1 MKTVNN
7 FFVLFILL
15 CLSGCSM
22 FDIKQEDELSPYYRD
37 SISVLA
43 EDLRQHGR
51 IHRERSEFGE
61 ALDAQTQAVG
71 LSLELQDTMNIIADY
86 NQLGTTFRR
95 IGRLEQALN
104 CHYMALNYV
113 EVCNNKD
120 SAVWLKNYVISLNG
134 LGNLHLTLGN
144 KEMAETYFRKALV
157 GEFELD
163 SKIGIAINYANLGS
177 IMQSRNDLDSARY
190 YYSKSMEYNQLA
202 NSDLGVG
209 LCHVHLGSI
218 LEAKDSL
225 VEAEQE
231 YRLAAQIM
239 EKDDDKWHSLEPL
252 IALARNLR
260 KQNRLAEAEV
270 FADKSMAIAQEV
282 HSYESLRDAF
292 YQKAEQQEMQG
303 DYKGALENYKISM
316 AWNDSLT
323 SSSMHFG
330 DLCIAYEQQ
339 RTQRDLTEL
348 EKAYHAND
356 VMHKFIFWI
365 ELALLFLSLIALHL
379 FWYAAKSRKTRIEA
393 LKNLDNMKDT
403 FFRNITHEFRTPLTV
418 ITGLAEQLKDNSI
431 DNQQRVHFLNS
442 IKQQGNKLLNL
453 VNELLSLSKLM
464 AGNSTYK
471 WAHGDVV
478 AFIGMTIANY
488 KDFAKTRN
496 IQLVFNSTQAKIEID
511 FVPEF
516 YEKIIANLVG
526 NAFKYTPS
534 GGSITVKAGLRDS
547 HLVLDVI
554 DTGIGI
560 SAEDMPHVFELFYHG
575 RESKMQ
581 GSSGIGLPYVKQM
594 IRQMGGIISAKNN
607 EPKGT
612 IIEAILSTKC
622 NEENAQIAPWS
633 ISDDYESMGSDSKN
647 MMTDEQKDVEQEPDS
662 ANDAPAT
669 EELPHILVVEDNP
682 DVSEYVSLL
691 LRSRYKVTM
700 ACDGYDALNKVK
712 QQLPDLVITDLMMPG
727 MDGFEFSRI
736 LRKSTL
742 FSDLPIII
750 ISAHSAEKNLS
761 NVADAYLV
769 KPFNP
774 KELESLITLFLERRK
789 QQSDKVLL
797 QLSTSAYST
806 RNEEDLLFL
815 KQLKDTA
822 LKQIQLGDCRPEVI
836 AQKMNTSYS
845 QLKQKIAEL
854 IGVLPQT
861 YLMHVRLYHAIEL
874 MKDQS
879 ASVESIAMD
888 CGFDDCQ
895 KFTRIFRQH
904 YHLSPAQYRES
915 NTKG

>member
-1 MKTVNN
+1 MKTVKK
-7 FFVLFILL
+7 FFALFILV

-37 SISVLA
+37 SISVLS
-43 EDLRQHGR
+43 EQLRQHGKY
-51 IHRERSEFGE
+51 HRERSEFAE
-61 ALDAQTQAVG
+61 ALDAQTQAVD
-71 LSLELQDTMNIIADY
+71 LSLELQDTMNIISDY

-104 CHYMALNYV
+104 CHYKALNYV
-113 EVCNNKD
+113 EGCNNKD
-120 SAVWLKNYVISLNG
+120 SATWLKNYVITLNG

-144 KEMAETYFRKALV
+144 DEMAETYFRKALV
-157 GEFELD
+157 GEYDLD

-177 IMQSRNDLDSARY
+177 ILQHRNELDSARY
-190 YYSKSMEYNQLA
+190 YYSNSMEYNKLA
-202 NSDLGVG
+202 NSDLGVA

-225 VEAEQE
+225 IEAEQE
-231 YRLAAQIM
+231 YRLAAHIM
-239 EKDDDKWHSLEPL
+239 NEDGDKWHSLEAL

-260 KQNRLAEAEV
+260 KQNRLAEADYYV
-270 FADKSMAIAQEV
+270 DKSMTIAQEV
-282 HSYESLRDAF
+282 HSYESLRDAA
-292 YQKAEQQEMQG
+292 YQKAEQMEMKG
-303 DYKGALENYKISM
+303 DYKAALENYKESR

-339 RTQRDLTEL
+339 RTQRDLKEL
-348 EKAYHAND
+348 EKAYQAND
-356 VMHKFIFWI
+356 LMHKFIFWI
-365 ELALLFLSLIALHL
+365 ELALLVISLIALHL
-379 FWYAAKSRKTRIEA
+379 LWYAAKSRKTRIEA

-418 ITGLAEQLKDNSI
+418 ITGLAEQLKDNNI
-431 DNQQRVHFLNS
+431 ETTQRVHFLSS
-442 IKQQGNKLLNL
+442 IKQQGNKLLDL

-464 AGNSTYK
+464 AGNSSYK

-496 IQLVFNSTQAKIEID
+496 VQLIFNSPQSKIEMD

-560 SAEDMPHVFELFYHG
+560 SVEDLPHIFELFYHG

-581 GSSGIGLPYVKQM
+581 GSSGIGLPFVKQM

-622 NEENAQIAPWS
+622 NEENAHIAPWS
-633 ISDDYESMGSDSKN
+633 ISDDYEHMGSDSKN
-647 MMTDEQKDVEQEPDS
+647 IMTEEQTNEEMDADS
-662 ANDAPAT
+662 ANPANAG
-669 EELPHILVVEDNP
+669 EELPHILIVEDNP
-682 DVSEYVSLL
+682 DVGEYVSLL
-691 LRSRYKVTM
+691 LRSKYKVTT

-727 MDGFEFSRI
+727 MDGFEFCQI

-750 ISAHSAEKNLS
+750 ISAHSAEKNS
-761 NVADAYLV
+761 PNAADAYLV

-774 KELESLITLFLERRK
+774 KELEALIVHFLERRK
-789 QQSDKVLL
+789 QQSDKVQLL
-797 QLSTSAYST
+797 LSASSYSSQ
-806 RNEEDLLFL
+806 NEAEQLFL

-822 LKQIQLGDCRPEVI
+822 LKQIQVGDYRIEVI
-836 AQKMNTSYS
+836 AQKMNSSYS
-845 QLKQKIAEL
+845 QLKQKIEDQ
-854 IGVLPQT
+854 IGILPAT
-861 YLMHVRLYHAIEL
+861 YLIHVRLYHAIEL
-874 MKDQS
+874 MKDQTTS
-879 ASVESIAMD
+879 LESIAMD
-888 CGFDDCQ
+888 CGFDDYL
-895 KFTRIFRQH
+895 KFTRIFKQH
-904 YHLSPAQYRES
+904 FHLSPTQFRE
-915 NTKG
+915 TLIR